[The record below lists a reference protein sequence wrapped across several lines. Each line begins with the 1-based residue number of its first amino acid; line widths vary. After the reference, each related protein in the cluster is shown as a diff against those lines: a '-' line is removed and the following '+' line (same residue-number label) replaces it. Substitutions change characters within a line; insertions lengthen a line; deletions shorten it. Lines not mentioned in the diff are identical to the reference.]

1 MTSAPAL
8 VMLAHGSDHPAEE
21 EVARDLCRRLQI
33 LRPGL
38 AISLA
43 FLDPGTPSGS
53 DEVARLVSMG
63 FVEIVFIPLDLS
75 RAVEPDETTMSLLA
89 RVRAEHPGTKVS
101 VSRPIGPATSLLG
114 VIDERLRSALRAT
127 HTVELDGLVLSL
139 PESGDARGNA
149 LVARR
154 ARQWSNHHKL
164 PVVVSVAD
172 GSGPSPASAIAALR
186 AQGRRHIAVGSLFIG
201 ETSAFSSQAEQSRAA
216 GAVAISAPL
225 GADDRVLELVM
236 SRYSYAAMDMLDDEE
251 LGASD
256 LNSLMDDEGAPTQQA
271 PSFDPVIIDQ
281 S

>member
-1 MTSAPAL
+1 
-8 VMLAHGSDHPAEE
+8 MLAHGSDHPAEE
-21 EVARDLCRRLQI
+21 EVARDLCRRLQT

-38 AISLA
+38 PISLA
-43 FLDPGTPSGS
+43 FLNPGTPSGP
-53 DEVARLVSMG
+53 EETARLVKAG

-75 RAVEPDETTMSLLA
+75 RAVEPDETTTNLLTQ
-89 RVRAEHPGTKVS
+89 VRQAHPDIRIS
-101 VSRPIGPATSLLG
+101 ASRPIGPATSLLG
-114 VIDERLRSALRAT
+114 VIDERLRAALRMT

-139 PESGDARGNA
+139 PQSGDARGNA

-201 ETSAFSSQAEQSRAA
+201 ETSAFSLQAEQSRAA
-216 GAVAISAPL
+216 GAVAVSAPL

-236 SRYSYAAMDMLDDEE
+236 SRYSYAAMDMLDDEV
-251 LGASD
+251 LGSSND
-256 LNSLMDDEGAPTQQA
+256 LTALMDDETDTPQDARSTEP
-271 PSFDPVIIDQ
+271 IIVDE

>member
-1 MTSAPAL
+1 MSSAPAL

-21 EVARDLCRRLQI
+21 EVARDLSRRLQM

-38 AISLA
+38 SINLA
-43 FLDPGTPSGS
+43 FLTPGAPSGA
-53 DEVARLVSMG
+53 DEVDRLVAEG
-63 FVEIVFIPLDLS
+63 FDEIVFIPLDLA
-75 RAVEPDETTMSLLA
+75 RAVEPDEAATELLA
-89 RVRAEHPGTKVS
+89 TVRAAHPTIKIAA
-101 VSRPIGPATSLLG
+101 SRPIGPATSLLG
-114 VIDERLRSALRAT
+114 VVDERLRAALRAT

-139 PESGDARGNA
+139 PQAGDARGNA

-216 GAVAISAPL
+216 GAVAVSAPL

-236 SRYSYAAMDMLDDEE
+236 ARYSYAAMDMLDDAA
-251 LGASD
+251 LGGEGLD
-256 LNSLMDDEGAPTQQA
+256 TLIEDEQPGDGQP
-271 PSFDPVIIDQ
+271 PSTEPVVVNEA
-281 S
+281 

>member
-21 EVARDLCRRLQI
+21 EVARHLCRRLQS
-33 LRPGL
+33 LRPTL
-38 AISLA
+38 SISLA
-43 FLDPGTPSGS
+43 FLDPGSPSGGE
-53 DEVARLVSMG
+53 EVDRLVEAG
-63 FVEIVFIPLDLS
+63 FGEIVFIPLDLS
-75 RAVEPDETTMSLLA
+75 RAVEADETTTTLLA
-89 RVRAEHPGTKVS
+89 EVRALYPDVKINA
-101 VSRPIGPATSLLG
+101 SRPVGPATSLLS
-114 VIDERLRSALRAT
+114 VIDERLRAALRSS

-139 PESGDARGNA
+139 PQSGDARGNA

-164 PVVVSVAD
+164 PVVVSVAE

-201 ETSAFSSQAEQSRAA
+201 ETSAYTLQAEQSRAA
-216 GAVAISAPL
+216 GAVAVSAPL

-236 SRYSYAAMDMLDDEE
+236 ARYSYAAMDMLDDDIP
-251 LGASD
+251 GGSDD
-256 LNSLMDDEGAPTQQA
+256 LNSLMDDGAAVDP
-271 PSFDPVIIDQ
+271 PSTEPVIVDE

>member
-1 MTSAPAL
+1 MSSAPAL

-21 EVARDLCRRLQI
+21 EVARDLSRRLQT

-38 AISLA
+38 SINLA
-43 FLDPGTPSGS
+43 FLDPGTPSGE
-53 DEVARLVSMG
+53 DEVNRLVAEG
-63 FVEIVFIPLDLS
+63 FVEIVFIPLDLA
-75 RAVEPDETTMSLLA
+75 RAVEPDDAATALLA
-89 RVRAEHPGTKVS
+89 RVREQHPTIKITS
-101 VSRPIGPATSLLG
+101 SRPIGPATSLLS
-114 VIDERLRSALRAT
+114 VVDERLRAALRAT

-139 PESGDARGNA
+139 PQAGDARGNA

-201 ETSAFSSQAEQSRAA
+201 ETSAFSLQAEQSRTA
-216 GAVAISAPL
+216 GAVAVSAPL

-236 SRYSYAAMDMLDDEE
+236 ARYSYAAMEMLDDEA
-251 LGASD
+251 LGAGGDLDTLVGEEPSD
-256 LNSLMDDEGAPTQQA
+256 PPSDE
-271 PSFDPVIIDQ
+271 PVIVHGD
-281 S
+281 

>member
-21 EVARDLCRRLQI
+21 EVARDLCRRLQQ
-33 LRPGL
+33 LRPTL
-38 AISLA
+38 SISLA

-53 DEVARLVSMG
+53 DEVARLVRQG

-75 RAVEPDETTMSLLA
+75 RAVEPDESATTLLSA
-89 RVRAEHPGTKVS
+89 MRQQHPDIKIAA
-101 VSRPIGPATSLLG
+101 SRPIGPATSLLG
-114 VIDERLRSALRAT
+114 VIDERLRTALRAT

-139 PESGDARGNA
+139 PQSGDARGNA

-201 ETSAFSSQAEQSRAA
+201 ETSAYTLQAEQSRAA
-216 GAVAISAPL
+216 GAVAVSAPL

-236 SRYSYAAMDMLDDEE
+236 ARYSYAAMDMLDDDV
-251 LGASD
+251 LDARDD
-256 LNSLMDDEGAPTQQA
+256 LTSLMDDR
-271 PSFDPVIIDQ
+271 FDDESAASEPVVVDQ
-281 S
+281 D